1 MKEVA
6 PLYNV
11 PTRNTI
17 KARIQQRYDVV
28 SLSFKNDLKEVDD
41 ITITMDIWSEM
52 MTTKSFLGVTVH
64 FIHASKLCSAAL
76 GIFEL
81 S

>member
-6 PLYNV
+6 PLFNV

-28 SLSFKNDLKEVDD
+28 SLSFKSVLKEVDD
-41 ITITMDIWSEM
+41 ITITMDMWSEM
-52 MTTKSFLGVTVH
+52 MT
-64 FIHASKLCSAAL
+64 
-76 GIFEL
+76 
-81 S
+81 